1 MFNKIVIW
9 LVAGYVFI
17 SAIPHTPAARYA
29 LLGALIVASVVGVSK
44 KQFTGISKTPVVIG
58 LCLFVSIAL
67 MSALTSPYMID
78 SLQGFRKDYA
88 PPLLLLLIAT
98 SIKQSAD
105 DKLGFA
111 KIILWALLAGFFVK
125 TLLAL
130 WDGALNHDFIFSPYS
145 NPEFFAKNGLPK
157 YVSYYA
163 VESVLYLTLSY
174 SVLLFIADKRW
185 EKFAIGITCIISL
198 FIILASG
205 IRSAFA
211 ATLVGLI
218 VLTLIKLRTPKRILG
233 FVFISTLFASSVLF
247 FGKNNYEISRLSEL
261 TKTAPYSKENGM
273 SGRYFIWEGV
283 EEIISKRPL
292 LGFGPGWQKLPT
304 VAIDNGLIDRWQKE
318 GTTTGQLKHTYFT
331 QEYGKVNPHNLILQ
345 ILFET
350 GWLGLVS
357 YIGMLIAFFWSA
369 TTALKNDK
377 RQLTL
382 WLRYAAISY
391 GSSLFL
397 IDITNS
403 FLLHNTTTAL
413 MLITAL
419 AMQSRQTTNK
429 SSTQ

>member
-1 MFNKIVIW
+1 MFNQIVIW

-17 SAIPHTPAARYA
+17 NAIPHTPAARYV
-29 LLGALIVASVVGVSK
+29 LLGTLVVTSIVGLAK
-44 KQFTGISKTPVVIG
+44 KQFSGISKTPVVIG
-58 LCLFVSIAL
+58 LGMFVGVAL
-67 MSALTSPYMID
+67 ISALSSPYLID

-88 PPLLLLLIAT
+88 PPLLVLLIAT
-98 SIKQSAD
+98 SIKQSAA

-111 KIILWALLAGFFVK
+111 KTILWALLAGFFIK

-174 SVLLFIADKRW
+174 SALLFIADKRW
-185 EKFAIGITCIISL
+185 EKFAIGITCSTSL
-198 FIILASG
+198 FIVLASG

-211 ATLVGLI
+211 ATLIGLLT
-218 VLTLIKLRTPKRILG
+218 LTLIKLRSPKRILG
-233 FVFISTLFASSVLF
+233 FSLIAILLASGVLF
-247 FGKNNYEISRLSEL
+247 FGKNNSAISRFSEL
-261 TKTAPYSKENGM
+261 TKSAPYSKENGM

-292 LGFGPGWQKLPT
+292 LGFGTGWQKLPT
-304 VAIDNGLIDRWQKE
+304 VATDNGLIARWQTE
-318 GTTTGQLKHTYFT
+318 ETAFGQLKHTYFT

-350 GWLGLVS
+350 GWIGLVS
-357 YIGMLIAFFWSA
+357 YVWMLIAFFWSA
-369 TTALKNDK
+369 TTALINYKN
-377 RQLTL
+377 QFTL

-403 FLLHNTTTAL
+403 FLLHNTTIVL

-419 AMQSRQTTNK
+419 TLQSRQINNSGQT
-429 SSTQ
+429 